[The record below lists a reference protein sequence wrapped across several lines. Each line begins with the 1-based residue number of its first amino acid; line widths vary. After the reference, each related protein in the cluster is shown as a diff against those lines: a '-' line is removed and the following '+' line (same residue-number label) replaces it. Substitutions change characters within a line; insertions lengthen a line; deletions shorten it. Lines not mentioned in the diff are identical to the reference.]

1 MQIELTKDVTYREGG
16 ETDKVLPKGTRLQV
30 LDTLVSDHFY
40 FVCVLPSGYVKYIRA
55 SAGRIIDPHILE
67 TQKATAREVAARIF
81 TDMINSAD
89 IMFSTAYLGFARDY
103 ARMSHEVAQV
113 FLEGSF
119 KEANDGGQ
127 DKDV

>member
-1 MQIELTKDVTYREGG
+1 MQIELTKEVTYRGGG

-30 LDTLVSDHFY
+30 LDTLVGDHFY
-40 FVCVLPSGYVKYIRA
+40 FVCVLPDGYVKYIRA

-89 IMFSTAYLGFARDY
+89 IMFSTAYLGLARGY
-103 ARMSHEVAQV
+103 ARMAHEGAQI
-113 FLEGSF
+113 FLEES
-119 KEANDGGQ
+119 
-127 DKDV
+127 

>member
-1 MQIELTKDVTYREGG
+1 MQIELAKDVTYRGGG

-40 FVCVLPSGYVKYIRA
+40 FICVLPEGYVKYIRA

-89 IMFSTAYLGFARDY
+89 IMFSTAYPGFARDY
-103 ARMSHEVAQV
+103 ARMAHEVAQI
-113 FLEGSF
+113 FLEESL
-119 KEANDGGQ
+119 EVANDGGQ
-127 DKDV
+127 RKDI

>member
-1 MQIELTKDVTYREGG
+1 MQIELTKDVTYRGGG
-16 ETDKVLPKGTRLQV
+16 EVDKVLPKGTRLQV

-40 FVCVLPSGYVKYIRA
+40 FVCVLPDGYVKYIRA
-55 SAGRIIDPHILE
+55 SVGRIVDPHILE

-89 IMFSTAYLGFARDY
+89 IMFSTAYLDFARDY
-103 ARMSHEVAQV
+103 ARKAHEVAQV
-113 FLEGSF
+113 FLEESF
-119 KEANDGGQ
+119 EEADNGGQ

>member
-1 MQIELTKDVTYREGG
+1 MQIELTKDVTYRGGG

-40 FVCVLPSGYVKYIRA
+40 FVCVLPDGYVKYIRA
-55 SAGRIIDPHILE
+55 SAGRIVDPHILE

-103 ARMSHEVAQV
+103 ARMAHEVAQV
-113 FLEGSF
+113 FLEESF
-119 KEANDGGQ
+119 EAVGDGERG
-127 DKDV
+127 KDI

>member
-1 MQIELTKDVTYREGG
+1 MQIELTKDVTYRGGG

-40 FVCVLPSGYVKYIRA
+40 FICVLPDGYVKYIRA

-89 IMFSTAYLGFARDY
+89 IMFSTAYPSFARDY
-103 ARMSHEVAQV
+103 ARMAHEVAQI
-113 FLEGSF
+113 FLEESL
-119 KEANDGGQ
+119 EVANDGGQ
-127 DKDV
+127 RKDI

>member
-30 LDTLVSDHFY
+30 LDTLVGDRFY

-55 SAGRIIDPHILE
+55 SSGRIIDPHILE

-103 ARMSHEVAQV
+103 ARMAHEVAQA
-113 FLEGSF
+113 FLEESL
-119 KEANDGGQ
+119 KVANDGGQ